1 MKISILYFSSL
12 SETLGVK
19 TETIDIDT
27 PVSETP
33 FTVNELKNYLN
44 QRGDKWQLFS
54 SANNNLLCAVD
65 QTIATPETVIEDNQE
80 VAFFPPVTGG

>member
-19 TETIDIDT
+19 TEIIDIDT
-27 PVSETP
+27 PLSETP
-33 FTVNELKNYLN
+33 FTVDSLKHYLS

-54 SANNNLLCAVD
+54 SASNNLLCAVN
-65 QTIATPETVIEDNQE
+65 QTMATHETIIEDNQE
-80 VAFFPPVTGG
+80 IAFFPPVTGG

>member
-1 MKISILYFSSL
+1 MKISILYFASL

-27 PVSETP
+27 QLSETP
-33 FTVNELKNYLN
+33 FTVNTLKQHLS

-65 QTIATPETVIEDNQE
+65 QTIATDATAVKGNQE
-80 VAFFPPVTGG
+80 IAFFPPVTGG